1 MDRLLITYSPLNDV
15 RVEKALQFGE
25 TIYVGRD
32 PGVDGIRLE
41 DAEQNIS
48 RKSVLIE
55 LVERG
60 VSIYNGNKYPSVL
73 VELGKIGE
81 SLQSLRQ
88 DQTLILRS
96 DGCIVIEGTH
106 RIDFILDS
114 DDIQPVRPDPGP
126 DEDRTIGFGPQMAWE
141 HLHEN
146 YKQVCIALV
155 VAWHITDFK
164 DIKYR
169 TVPTNQQIAVLLNKT
184 PSAVNKKI
192 ERTKEAISCITPFEF
207 IGEHG
212 KRELA
217 DWIDRHNLVTSEMLD
232 LLPGLSEMPRRS
244 KNT

>member
-184 PSAVNKKI
+184 PSAVNK
-192 ERTKEAISCITPFEF
+192 
-207 IGEHG
+207 
-212 KRELA
+212 
-217 DWIDRHNLVTSEMLD
+217 
-232 LLPGLSEMPRRS
+232 
-244 KNT
+244 